1 MDCRLITVPFG
12 PLDSNMYIITGSAG
26 AFIVDPSVDPKKA
39 EDVSGIKG
47 LSTGEGNI
55 KGFLLTHGHHDHIKY
70 IDAWQKAYPDANV
83 FFSSNDK
90 ELLGNGFMNCSYM
103 EGSETVYTFKFTNVA
118 GMYGMNIFKD
128 GDFEIKVFETPGHTM
143 GSVCFLVSAG
153 EESMLFTGD
162 TVFAGSVGRTDMP
175 GGNSKELMNS
185 VKRISKFPPELKV
198 YPGHGPASTIGDEIM
213 FNPFFEI

>member
-1 MDCRLITVPFG
+1 
-12 PLDSNMYIITGSAG
+12 MYIITGSAG

-198 YPGHGPASTIGDEIM
+198 YPGHGPASTIGDEIR

>member
-198 YPGHGPASTIGDEIM
+198 YPGHGPASTIGDEIR